1 MQNNLAQEIKQAN
14 LGILIGNM
22 SLRVLLYADN
32 IVLVAETEI
41 NLQQNVLSFIG
52 AECINTEQR

>member
-41 NLQQNVLSFIG
+41 NLQKNVLSFIG
-52 AECINTEQR
+52 AECINTEQW